1 MPRVAE
7 RPPSIAMLQCS
18 MQGLRAAVFM
28 HNPVVDIDMHN
39 WNERWVVHGLLMWIL
54 GHDNTKSK
62 KTNRHR
68 RTRVNTDR
76 LLFDLSV

>member
-39 WNERWVVHGLLMWIL
+39 LE
-54 GHDNTKSK
+54 
-62 KTNRHR
+62 
-68 RTRVNTDR
+68 
-76 LLFDLSV
+76 